1 MAHQIWPQ
9 QLHPEL
15 ELDGYGVLFA
25 GSDGASVGVAKR
37 SRKIPKQ
44 ILQCSTHLSASVFLG
59 RSERGGLELAGGEH
73 HRLKVWRHDACKME
87 SEKESEQAGKLHLGF
102 MRDGTGWKVLVDGR
116 KKGTQLRAV

>member
-1 MAHQIWPQ
+1 MVSCSPEAMAP
-9 QLHPEL
+9 
-15 ELDGYGVLFA
+15 
-25 GSDGASVGVAKR
+25 ASEWLNGHE
-37 SRKIPKQ
+37 KIPKQ

-116 KKGTQLRAV
+116 KREPNCELFDVFGSESN